1 MSKKPAVAASI
12 DVYIAGFTPEVRVI
26 LQQIR
31 ATIRKAAP
39 RAEETIK
46 YGMPTYMQD
55 GNLVFFAAFKN
66 HVGFFGGSTDGGK
79 LTAALAPYSGPKG
92 SLKFAFDKPVPI
104 GLIRKIVQAR
114 VRENRA
120 RADAKKKR

>member
-1 MSKKPAVAASI
+1 MNPKPAIAKNI
-12 DVYIAGFTPEVRVI
+12 DAYIAGFPPDVRAM
-26 LQQIR
+26 LEQIR

-55 GNLVFFAAFKN
+55 GNLVYFAAFKQ

-92 SLKFAFDKPVPI
+92 SLKFAFDRPVPV
-104 GLIRKIVQAR
+104 GLIRKVVQAR

-120 RADAKKKR
+120 RADAKRRR